1 MDLLDF
7 LDLRALLG
15 FERWQSAN
23 KGLPLGSVKDHL
35 GSIGGVEAS
44 RMEVMLDLDLHQL
57 LVCDR
62 NHESGGGQTAPQ
74 RPQPPSLGVPEEG
87 QTAPQRPQP
96 PSLEVPEGGHSVQDR
111 SGPRRSARGMDDR
124 GDEHVAVP
132 RKRMRGSSTGS
143 IGLLP

>member
-1 MDLLDF
+1 MDLLDL

-44 RMEVMLDLDLHQL
+44 RMEVMLDLDVHQL

-74 RPQPPSLGVPEEG
+74 RPQPPSLG
-87 QTAPQRPQP
+87 
-96 PSLEVPEGGHSVQDR
+96 VPEGGHSVQDR

-132 RKRMRGSSTGS
+132 RKRMRGSSTGR
-143 IGLLP
+143 IRLLP